1 MLSLNSNQEDIP
13 VIVSNLTKKFG
24 KVTAVDDVSF
34 SVEEPQM
41 VGIIGKSGAGKS
53 TLLRMVN
60 RLTEA
65 TEGSVV
71 VNDRE
76 ILSLKGKAKRRWQR
90 DCAMIFQ
97 QFNLVPRLDVVTNV
111 LLGRLNGHGSL
122 HSIFSIFG
130 KQLVAEAL
138 AALERLDI
146 ADQALQRAETLSG
159 GQQQRVAIARA
170 LMQKPKMVLA
180 DEPIASLDPMSA
192 EVVMNALREIRDRD
206 QLTVVCNLHTLD
218 TARTYCD
225 RVIGMSQGRIVFDDL
240 PSKLT
245 VNTVRDIYGAA
256 EDFNEGVTSTSLGD
270 LTGKPAAA
278 AVKPAMSQ

>member
-1 MLSLNSNQEDIP
+1 MK
-13 VIVSNLTKKFG
+13 VSNLTKKFG
-24 KVTAVDDVSF
+24 KVTAVDCVSF

-41 VGIIGKSGAGKS
+41 VGIIGASGAGKS
-53 TLLRMVN
+53 TMLRMFN

-65 TEGSVV
+65 TEGSVE
-71 VNDRE
+71 VNGRE
-76 ILSLKGKAKRRWQR
+76 ILSLQGREKRRWQR

-111 LLGRLNGHGSL
+111 LLGRLNGHGTL
-122 HSIFSIFG
+122 KSIFSIFG
-130 KQLVAEAL
+130 KDLVDEAL
-138 AALERLDI
+138 ANLNRLGI

-192 EVVMNALREIRDRD
+192 EVVMSSLREIRDRD
-206 QLTVVCNLHTLD
+206 QLTVICNLHTLD

-225 RVIGMSQGRIVFDDL
+225 RVIGMSHGKLVFDDV
-240 PSKLT
+240 PAALT
-245 VNTVRDIYGAA
+245 TPAVRDIYGAS
-256 EDFNEGVTSTSLGD
+256 EEFNEAVTSTTIYD
-270 LTGKPAAA
+270 VTPEKPAAA
-278 AVKPAMSQ
+278 SAALSELKRA